1 MNKFSQCRGAARRDV
16 QTGWCNRSGWCDLRC
31 LTCRSVVQSWNSP
44 QPKPTIGWCS
54 WCFKSCNQVH
64 NALLCHCIACDH
76 GLIACI
82 VQILLRE
89 SMVGS
94 DVHTC
99 SSCQRH
105 TRKCTSCRDGFA
117 WGNGILNSLQC
128 AVCIGSVRS
137 WSKLES
143 PVTSICSAICS
154 WCLQKTVHHL
164 IEKNTLRRSV

>member
-1 MNKFSQCRGAARRDV
+1 MSVCCSILELPPAEADSWLVQLVLQKLQSGAS
-16 QTGWCNRSGWCDLRC
+16 CS
-31 LTCRSVVQSWNSP
+31 NSM
-44 QPKPTIGWCS
+44 
-54 WCFKSCNQVH
+54 
-64 NALLCHCIACDH
+64 ACDI
-76 GLIACI
+76 GLLTCI

-99 SSCQRH
+99 SCCQRH

-143 PVTSICSAICS
+143 PITSVCSAICS
-154 WCLQKTVHHL
+154 WCLQKSVHHL